1 MKKDTSICVLCI
13 GIFVLCL
20 ELYMV
25 KLVQMMER
33 LTRIEWHT
41 NVWNYLKEPILL
53 VPFIATILVI
63 IYSICS
69 ALGLFSHRSD

>member
-1 MKKDTSICVLCI
+1 MKKDSSICILCI

-25 KLVQMMER
+25 KIIQM
-33 LTRIEWHT
+33 IEKLSGRYDTIVWH
-41 NVWNYLKEPILL
+41 YLEEPILL
-53 VPFIATILVI
+53 IPFIVTILVI

-69 ALGLFSHRSD
+69 ILGLFSHRSD